1 MTNNINK
8 KPYVRKQ
15 AVILIHGIGDQRPM
29 DTLRR
34 FVNSVLGKS
43 RIPNQS
49 SYWSK
54 PDTLSESFELRRL
67 QTVNRRVKTHFYEF
81 YWAHEIQ
88 DSKLSDLWSWLKVL
102 LKRRWSDVPQSIR
115 KLWLT
120 TWIIVG
126 LSLTCLTVI
135 TMLTLFESLR
145 PDFWPSNMPA
155 LPFTVP
161 LLLLSI
167 QAFILAYVGDAARYL
182 SPQPRNIS
190 CRHAIRSAGV
200 KLLTRLHKS
209 GEYDRIVVVGH
220 SLGSVIGYDILRH
233 TWHKFNTQHGAPT
246 KTCHKALDR
255 GERFGVELLKSA
267 VSAESNKS
275 DLNKARYTYRNCQ
288 RSLWL
293 EQRYQRLPWLVTDFI
308 TLGSPL
314 AHAELLMA
322 NNASDFEQKKCQREL
337 PLCPPVMEGNP
348 PSRFSYSL
356 DYQDNNG
363 AKRTIRVLHHAA
375 CFAVTR
381 WTNLYYPSSWLWK
394 GDFIGGPLA
403 EVFGPGILDVP
414 VSTKAWR
421 GFFSHNFYWQMDNRD
436 ASSDDAP
443 IKQLRKAL
451 DLDCRD
457 LLTGALDNVSK
468 QLQQDFVLH
477 WQSPDL
483 STMVKQK
490 TPFGSKLPGQSSK
503 VQTRSESPEI
513 IKKQGVRQ
521 PEKTDAPDA

>member
-1 MTNNINK
+1 MTNNTDK

-34 FVNSVLGKS
+34 FVDSVLGKS
-43 RIPNQS
+43 RVPNQPV
-49 SYWSK
+49 YWSK

-67 QTVNRRVKTHFYEF
+67 QTVNRRVTTHFYEL

-102 LKRRWSDVPQSIR
+102 LKRRWSDVPKSVR
-115 KLWLT
+115 TLWL
-120 TWIIVG
+120 ISRGIVA
-126 LSLTCLTVI
+126 LSFVCLIVI
-135 TMLTLFESLR
+135 TMLTLFDSWR
-145 PDFWPSNMPA
+145 PDFWPDEMPA

-167 QAFILAYVGDAARYL
+167 QAIILAYIGDAARYL
-182 SPQPRNIS
+182 SPQPRNIG

-233 TWHKFNTQHGAPT
+233 TWHNLNKRHGSPI
-246 KTCHKALDR
+246 KTSHKALDR
-255 GERFGVELLKSA
+255 GERFGVELVKNA
-267 VSAESNKS
+267 ASAENNNTLKQ
-275 DLNKARYTYRNCQ
+275 ARYVYRNCQ

-293 EQRYQRLPWLVTDFI
+293 EQRYQRFPWLVTDFI

-322 NNASDFEQKKCQREL
+322 NNASDFEQKKFQREL

-356 DYQDNNG
+356 DYKDDNG
-363 AKRTIRVLHHAA
+363 TQRTIRVLHHAA

-381 WTNLYYPSSWLWK
+381 WTNLYYPSTWLWK
-394 GDFIGGPLA
+394 GDVIGGPLA
-403 EVFGPGILDVP
+403 GVFGPGVLDVP

-421 GFFSHNFYWQMDNRD
+421 GFFSHNFYWHTDPRD
-436 ASSDDAP
+436 EVLDDAP
-443 IKQLRKAL
+443 GKQLRKAL
-451 DLDCRD
+451 DLDCRY
-457 LLTGALDNVSK
+457 LLTGAMENLSK
-468 QLQQDFVLH
+468 QLQADFVLH
-477 WQSPDL
+477 YWVPTVVSTEKQSRASDGV
-483 STMVKQK
+483 S
-490 TPFGSKLPGQSSK
+490 PG
-503 VQTRSESPEI
+503 
-513 IKKQGVRQ
+513 
-521 PEKTDAPDA
+521 